1 MKLLIYNWYRRA
13 CNWTPRQVDELYLEE
28 LEWFPILEEAVLQAS
43 DDIMKMNQ
51 AQGKKQ
57 H

>member
-43 DDIMKMNQ
+43 DDIVKMNQ